1 MNGIH
6 KPCIL
11 WLSQFPKVALQQET
25 LFVTAVGVEMMR
37 AGMPAPSTGILYNFN
52 FSTCSLILSNSSKW
66 IVSSCNLAYS
76 SLANATF
83 SAL

>member
-25 LFVTAVGVEMMR
+25 LFVKAVGVEMMR
-37 AGMPAPSTGILYNFN
+37 AGMPAPSTGASSIILI
-52 FSTCSLILSNSSKW
+52 SLP
-66 IVSSCNLAYS
+66 VP
-76 SLANATF
+76 
-83 SAL
+83 